1 LYGGTLT
8 DLLIGDPLTSRQNH
22 AAAAVLDFMCYNFG
36 RVDQTTLR
44 VGYAFAIAAMSAILM
59 GCGTD
64 RSSGE
69 PPESAAARAAG
80 AAGQSPY
87 VGQPLPGLTPERF
100 APGLVS
106 TDAIELNGVFSP
118 DLDEFYFTRV
128 VGGVDTMHQIN
139 FADGRWGSARELLIF
154 PNHTRAEAADMVL
167 SRDGQELFFL
177 AGFPRAAPAEKQNYD
192 IWRSRRSG
200 DGWSEAELVPAP
212 ISTPGYEY
220 YPSFGPDGSL
230 YINSNRDGTGAI
242 YRAARLADRTFAPPV
257 KVGHPFLPLD
267 GDLSFAPDG
276 SFIVVSAQRPRIGGS
291 FRNDLFIS
299 FRRSNGTY
307 ADFVSLDDT
316 INTPAHEWCPMV
328 TPDGRYLFFSR
339 RFGAY
344 DTQGWDGTTD
354 GDVFWV
360 DVHALDKYRSAT
372 P

>member
-1 LYGGTLT
+1 MSKYL
-8 DLLIGDPLTSRQNH
+8 S
-22 AAAAVLDFMCYNFG
+22 
-36 RVDQTTLR
+36 
-44 VGYAFAIAAMSAILM
+44 AIAAMSAIVT
-59 GCGTD
+59 GCGTG
-64 RSSGE
+64 RNSGE
-69 PPESAAARAAG
+69 PPTSAASAAV
-80 AAGQSPY
+80 ASQSPY
-87 VGQPLPGLTPERF
+87 VGQPRPGLTPERF

-118 DLDEFYFTRV
+118 DLREFYFTRV
-128 VGGVDTMHQIN
+128 VDGVDTMHEII
-139 FADGRWGSARELLIF
+139 FADGKWTLPRELLLF
-154 PNHTRAEAADMVL
+154 PNDARAEAADMVL

-177 AGFPRAAPAEKQNYD
+177 AGFPRATAAEKQNYD
-192 IWRSRRSG
+192 IWRSRRVG
-200 DGWSEAELVPAP
+200 NGWSEAELVPAP

-242 YRAARLADRTFAPPV
+242 YRAARLADGTFAPPV
-257 KVGHPFLPLD
+257 KAGHPFLPRD

-276 SFIVVSAQRPRIGGS
+276 SFVVVSAQRPHVGGA

-299 FRRSNGTY
+299 FRQGDGMY
-307 ADFVSLDDT
+307 ANFVKLDDT

-328 TPDGRYLFFSR
+328 TPDGKYLFFSR

-360 DVHALDKYRSAT
+360 DVRALHKYRSASR
-372 P
+372 